1 MSQPVSG
8 LGLGPTAPYMNT
20 VFVLSG
26 LLLMVGVIGVFQTT
40 RASSR
45 AGARWTCAALL
56 ALSGLG
62 MVIDGIFHL
71 DSILLHTAGFLL
83 ASATPVLSFLVAGSF
98 FRRIPR
104 WRRFGTWLLLGS
116 PLTLL
121 LVVLFFLTFDQV
133 AAGANRGVA
142 GLTERILAIEIL
154 AWFVIMGWLAFRQP
168 EGK

>member
-1 MSQPVSG
+1 ME
-8 LGLGPTAPYMNT
+8 
-20 VFVLSG
+20 
-26 LLLMVGVIGVFQTT
+26 
-40 RASSR
+40 
-45 AGARWTCAALL
+45 
-56 ALSGLG
+56 
-62 MVIDGIFHL
+62 IDGIFHL